1 MELTIFRRDAPTGT
15 LRIEDAG
22 LYRIL
27 SARIAPGPEILRL
40 YLDGRAFGVFC
51 PEDGAMTLHRRVSRA
66 VLPSMPNRAAAWCPS
81 DGLWTPAEDGLIR
94 FLPGG
99 PVRAIRWRTD
109 GPMNFFAAPERMN
122 AFRHGDEIYLAAISK

>member
-40 YLDGRAFGVFC
+40 YLDGKAFGVFC
-51 PEDGAMTLHRRVSRA
+51 PEDGAMTLHRRVSTA
-66 VLPSMPNRAAAWCPS
+66 ALPSMPNRAAAWCPS
-81 DGLWTPAEDGLIR
+81 DAGGGRTHPLPAR
-94 FLPGG
+94 G
-99 PVRAIRWRTD
+99 PCAGDPLAHGRTHEIFRRAGTY
-109 GPMNFFAAPERMN
+109 ERVP
-122 AFRHGDEIYLAAISK
+122 ARR